1 MKYMKCVHYMQYDI
15 NEFTPI
21 YIQIHEFLVPIN
33 ITYKDTHPPSTHLS
47 LIYALIIDPHNN
59 QLPASM
65 IAQLVEHCT
74 SIAEVRV

>member
-1 MKYMKCVHYMQYDI
+1 MSYIYITKSPLFSFSIHMKYMKCVHYMQYDI

-47 LIYALIIDPHNN
+47 
-59 QLPASM
+59 
-65 IAQLVEHCT
+65 
-74 SIAEVRV
+74 